1 MGSSLHTQLWGL
13 RDRTYGVT
21 EKFWFSN
28 EVFMPNRNN
37 LEIWSANNFSIVPKT
52 FYLTCGHRRHGRHVF
67 CWPAK
72 QLRQK
77 RKITD
82 VVICR
87 GITFIVKDEK
97 IPLFLD
103 FKASKNL
110 RNLGRKP
117 FKKKSSKSQVYL
129 LVLTVKTRIT
139 TRSQGTK
146 KTESSTSFTVELQLL
161 DDYVGQIVTILMINA
176 S

>member
-1 MGSSLHTQLWGL
+1 MKFSC
-13 RDRTYGVT
+13 RT
-21 EKFWFSN
+21 EI
-28 EVFMPNRNN
+28 N
-37 LEIWSANNFSIVPKT
+37 LEIWSASNFSIVPKT

-129 LVLTVKTRIT
+129 LVLTVSKTRIT

>member
-1 MGSSLHTQLWGL
+1 MVVM
-13 RDRTYGVT
+13 Y
-21 EKFWFSN
+21 F
-28 EVFMPNRNN
+28 
-37 LEIWSANNFSIVPKT
+37 
-52 FYLTCGHRRHGRHVF
+52 
-67 CWPAK
+67 AK

-117 FKKKSSKSQVYL
+117 FKKKSSKSQSQVYL
-129 LVLTVKTRIT
+129 LVLTVSKTRIT

-161 DDYVGQIVTILMINA
+161 HDYVGQIVTILMINA